1 MNEVN
6 CICRRICG
14 LVSVIASIIVGIIT
28 TILTIT
34 ATITVTPAFYWVA
47 LGIAVVFLALLL
59 VTTQRR
65 DSLRC
70 CLCPVIRIQ
79 LIGILGTV
87 LASLILLGVGFVA
100 TSILGAIITGALLLF
115 LSLIITATACIVR
128 CLANCDR

>member
-6 CICRRICG
+6 CICRRTCP
-14 LVSVIASIIVGIIT
+14 LVSVIASIIIGIIT
-28 TILTIT
+28 TILVVT

-47 LGIAVVFLALLL
+47 LGIAVAFLALLL

-70 CLCPVIRIQ
+70 CLCPVIRIK
-79 LIGILGTV
+79 LVGILGTA
-87 LASLILLGVGFVA
+87 LTSLILLGVGFAA
-100 TSILGAIITGALLLF
+100 TSILGAIITGVLLVF
-115 LSLIITATACIVR
+115 LSLIITASACIIK